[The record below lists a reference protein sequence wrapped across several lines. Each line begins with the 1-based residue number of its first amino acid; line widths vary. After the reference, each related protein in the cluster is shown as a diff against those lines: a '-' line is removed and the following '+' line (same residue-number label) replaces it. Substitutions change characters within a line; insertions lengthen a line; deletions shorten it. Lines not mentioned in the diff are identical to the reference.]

1 MAYLLTYIALLWG
14 YKLIM
19 RKFPLILCNYRECFQ
34 VKSLVCKW
42 EAINSFF
49 FQPSFFLLFNSHLG
63 SAVMWFVEFS
73 VKKFSEQIGKNVN
86 QKVYNFG
93 ANKINN
99 CVLFSQ
105 KDLGLHK
112 QSIFTTSKMDCQ
124 FTPLF

>member
-1 MAYLLTYIALLWG
+1 MHFVDCVSLCSTSEVMLLTTMAYLLTYIALLWG

-63 SAVMWFVEFS
+63 SAVMLFVEFS
-73 VKKFSEQIGKNVN
+73 YKKFSKEIGK
-86 QKVYNFG
+86 
-93 ANKINN
+93 KIQIKK
-99 CVLFSQ
+99 FTI
-105 KDLGLHK
+105 LGPIR
-112 QSIFTTSKMDCQ
+112 SIIV
-124 FTPLF
+124 